1 MARTTKTTTKN
12 GLFGKKRTTV
22 TKTSSNPLS
31 GSHTTHHTTGGHHT
45 TATGVPRRKVSM
57 GDKLSGAMMKLRGSV
72 TRRPGLKAAG
82 TRRMN
87 GTDGLG
93 SHRVV

>member
-1 MARTTKTTTKN
+1 
-12 GLFGKKRTTV
+12 
-22 TKTSSNPLS
+22 
-31 GSHTTHHTTGGHHT
+31 
-45 TATGVPRRKVSM
+45 
-57 GDKLSGAMMKLRGSV
+57 MKLRGTV

-82 TRRMN
+82 TRRMH

>member
-1 MARTTKTTTKN
+1 
-12 GLFGKKRTTV
+12 
-22 TKTSSNPLS
+22 
-31 GSHTTHHTTGGHHT
+31 HHHT
-45 TATGVPRRKVSM
+45 TAAGAPRRKVSM

-93 SHRVV
+93 SHR

>member
-22 TKTSSNPLS
+22 TKTSSNPLT
-31 GSHTTHHTTGGHHT
+31 GSSTTHHHTGGHHT
-45 TATGVPRRKVSM
+45 TANGVPRRKVSM
-57 GDKLSGAMMKLRGSV
+57 GDKISGAMMKLRGTV

-82 TRRMN
+82 TRRMH